1 MKIGL
6 TGTQSVGKST
16 LINELTKLPEF
27 KDYYTATERS
37 KHLRDLGIPLN
48 TDSTLLGQFVFIA
61 ERARELLNENLLT
74 DRSIYDVLAYT
85 LSSKSIS
92 MIQTEEI
99 VRAARHMIRYYD
111 IIFYVDPTG
120 VSIEDNGVRTI
131 DAEYRDKI
139 DMVIKELLDEYPPN
153 KLVNIP
159 PNLSVEERVNFI
171 RDIIRD

>member
-6 TGTQSVGKST
+6 TGTTSVGKTT
-16 LINELTKLPEF
+16 LINELAKLPEF
-27 KDYYTATERS
+27 KDYHIATERS

-48 TDSTLLGQFVFIA
+48 TDSTLLGQFVFLA

-74 DRSIYDVLAYT
+74 DRSVYDVLAFT
-85 LSSKSIS
+85 CSSKLIS
-92 MIQTEEI
+92 MMQTEEI
-99 VRAARHMIRYYD
+99 IRAARHMIRYYD

-120 VSIEDNGVRTI
+120 VSIEDNGIRAI

-139 DMVIKELLDEYPPN
+139 NWMILELLAEYPPN
-153 KLVNIP
+153 KLVKIP
-159 PNLSVEERVNFI
+159 SNLSVEERVNFI

>member
-153 KLVNIP
+153 KLVSIP

>member
-131 DAEYRDKI
+131 DAEYRNKI

>member
-48 TDSTLLGQFVFIA
+48 TDSTLLGQFIFIA